1 MAFKDIARSS
11 VAMGVAAQL
20 VLATQYAGTA
30 QAEMISTDTAISDQ
44 VNATSRA
51 ALLTEVRRDDVQAEL
66 VRQGVDPAEAEA
78 RIAALTDAEIRKT
91 IAQMDDN
98 SAGASIAGTIATVFI
113 ILLVTDL
120 LCLTRLF
127 NFTRCVR

>member
-1 MAFKDIARSS
+1 MAFKDIARRA
-11 VAMGVAAQL
+11 VVLCVAAQL
-20 VLATQYAGTA
+20 VLATQHAGMA
-30 QAEMISTDTAISDQ
+30 RAEMISTDSAISEQ
-44 VNATSRA
+44 LNTTSRA
-51 ALLTEVRRDDVQAEL
+51 KLLAEVRRDDVRAEL

-78 RIAALTDAEIRKT
+78 RITALTDAEIQKT
-91 IAQMDDN
+91 LAQMDDN

>member
-30 QAEMISTDTAISDQ
+30 QAEMTSTDTAISDQ

-78 RIAALTDAEIRKT
+78 RIVALTDAEIRKT

>member
-1 MAFKDIARSS
+1 MAFKDIARHA
-11 VAMGVAAQL
+11 VALGVAAQL

-30 QAEMISTDTAISDQ
+30 QAEMISTDSAISDH
-44 VNATSRA
+44 VDATSRA
-51 ALLTEVRRDDVQAEL
+51 ALLTEVRRDDVRAEL

-91 IAQMDDN
+91 LAQMDDN

>member
-51 ALLTEVRRDDVQAEL
+51 ALLTEVHRDDVQAEL

-78 RIAALTDAEIRKT
+78 RIVALTDAEIRKT

>member
-1 MAFKDIARSS
+1 MAFGDFARKA
-11 VAMGVAAQL
+11 VALVVAAQL
-20 VLATQYAGTA
+20 LFATQHVGIA
-30 QAEMISTDTAISDQ
+30 QAEMISTDEAISDH
-44 VNATSRA
+44 VAATSRA
-51 ALLTEVRRDDVQAEL
+51 SLMSDVRRDDVRAEL
-66 VRQGVDPAEAEA
+66 ERQGVDPAEAEA

-91 IAQMDDN
+91 MAQMDEN

>member
-78 RIAALTDAEIRKT
+78 RIIALTDAEIRKT

>member
-1 MAFKDIARSS
+1 MAFKDIARNS
-11 VAMGVAAQL
+11 VAVAVAAQL
-20 VLATQYAGTA
+20 LLATHYAGTA
-30 QAEMISTDTAISDQ
+30 QAQMISTDTAISDN

-51 ALLTEVRRDDVQAEL
+51 ELLTEVRRDDVRAEL
-66 VRQGVDPAEAEA
+66 ERQGVDPAEAEA
-78 RIAALTDAEIRKT
+78 RIAALTDAEIQRT

-98 SAGASIAGTIATVFI
+98 SAGASIVGTIATVFI
-113 ILLVTDL
+113 IFLVTDL

>member
-1 MAFKDIARSS
+1 
-11 VAMGVAAQL
+11 MGVAAQL

-78 RIAALTDAEIRKT
+78 RIIALTDAEIRKT
-91 IAQMDDN
+91 IAQMDDD
-98 SAGASIAGTIATVFI
+98 SAGASVAGTIATVFI

>member
-1 MAFKDIARSS
+1 MAFKDIARQA
-11 VAMGVAAQL
+11 VALGVATQL
-20 VLATQYAGTA
+20 LIATQYASMA
-30 QAEMISTDTAISDQ
+30 QAEMIATDTAISDH
-44 VNATSRA
+44 VNATGRA
-51 ALLTEVRRDDVQAEL
+51 ALLTEVRRDDVRAEL

-78 RIAALTDAEIRKT
+78 RLAALTDAEIQKT
-91 IAQMDDN
+91 IAQMEDN
-98 SAGASIAGTIATVFI
+98 SAGAGAVGTLAMVFI

>member
-1 MAFKDIARSS
+1 MAFKDIARNS
-11 VAMGVAAQL
+11 VAMGIAAQL

-44 VNATSRA
+44 INATSRA
-51 ALLTEVRRDDVQAEL
+51 ALLTEVRRDDVRAEL

>member
-1 MAFKDIARSS
+1 MAFKDIARNS
-11 VAMGVAAQL
+11 VALGVAAQL

-30 QAEMISTDTAISDQ
+30 QAEMISTDTAIADQ
-44 VNATSRA
+44 VNAASRSG
-51 ALLTEVRRDDVQAEL
+51 LLTEVRRDDVRAEL

-78 RIAALTDAEIRKT
+78 RILALTDAEIQKT
-91 IAQMDDN
+91 IAQMDEN

>member
-1 MAFKDIARSS
+1 MAFKDIARNA
-11 VAMGVAAQL
+11 VALGVAAQL
-20 VLATQYAGTA
+20 LVATQYTSMA
-30 QAEMISTDTAISDQ
+30 QAQMIATDTAITDH

-51 ALLTEVRRDDVQAEL
+51 ALLAEVRREDVRVEL

-78 RIAALTDAEIRKT
+78 RLAALTDAEIQKT
-91 IAQMDDN
+91 IAQMEDN
-98 SAGASIAGTIATVFI
+98 SAGAGVVGTLGTIFI

>member
-1 MAFKDIARSS
+1 MTFKDVTRHS
-11 VAMGVAAQL
+11 VALAVAAQL
-20 VLATQYAGTA
+20 LLATYHTGMA
-30 QAEMISTDTAISDQ
+30 QAGMISTDSAIADH
-44 VNATSRA
+44 VAETSRA
-51 ALLTEVRRDDVQAEL
+51 ELLTEVRRDEVRAEL
-66 VRQGVDPAEAEA
+66 VRQGVDPSEAEA
-78 RIAALTDAEIRKT
+78 RIVALTDAEIRRT
-91 IAQMDDN
+91 MAQMDEN

>member
-1 MAFKDIARSS
+1 MALKNSAKQAIAL
-11 VAMGVAAQL
+11 GVAAQL
-20 VLATQYAGTA
+20 LVATQFATMA
-30 QAEMISTDTAISDQ
+30 QAEMITTESAISQ
-44 VNATSRA
+44 HMGATSRA
-51 ALLTEVRRDDVQAEL
+51 ALLAEIQREDVRSEL

-78 RIAALTDAEIRKT
+78 RLAALSDAEIQRT
-91 IAQMDDN
+91 LAQMEDG
-98 SAGASIAGTIATVFI
+98 SAGAGVVGTLATIFI

>member
-78 RIAALTDAEIRKT
+78 RIIALTDAEIRKT
-91 IAQMDDN
+91 IAQMDDD
-98 SAGASIAGTIATVFI
+98 SAGASVAGTIATVFI

>member
-1 MAFKDIARSS
+1 MAPKDIARQA
-11 VAMGVAAQL
+11 VALAVAAQL

-30 QAEMISTDTAISDQ
+30 RAEMISTDSAISDHFD
-44 VNATSRA
+44 ATSRA
-51 ALLTEVRRDDVQAEL
+51 ALLAEIRRDDVQAEL

-78 RIAALTDAEIRKT
+78 RITALTDAEIRKT
-91 IAQMDDN
+91 MAQMEDN